1 MIKDFAGSVLSKLE
15 SLFTEF
21 NYRKLL
27 FWVFILVIS
36 VAILITFENYTGYAY
51 FSRMERK
58 VAILK
63 SLNELAKD
71 DISSRTELNL
81 IYQDTISELKSYKV
95 ETFSLSDFFSGFG
108 IVIPQIPS
116 EFRKF
121 ISGGFL
127 GFMVAIAG
135 LVDKRKGNE
144 KWNSTFMSGLVFG
157 ISFGFIGAVIP
168 TIYNI
173 WVNHIGFPIVQI
185 AGILLF
191 SKISTKK

>member
-1 MIKDFAGSVLSKLE
+1 MIKDFAGSVLSSLE

-27 FWVFILVIS
+27 FWVFILFII
-36 VAILITFENYTGYAY
+36 VATLITFENLTGYAY

-63 SLNELAKD
+63 SLNDLAKD
-71 DISSRTELNL
+71 DISSKPELNS

-95 ETFSLSDFFSGFG
+95 ETFSLSGFFSGFG

-116 EFRKF
+116 EFWKF

-144 KWNSTFMSGLVFG
+144 KWGSTFMGGLVFG
-157 ISFGFIGAVIP
+157 ILFGIIGAVIP
-168 TIYNI
+168 TIYNV
-173 WVNHIGFPIVQI
+173 WVNHIGFPIIQI

-191 SKISTKK
+191 SRISTKK